1 VGKLAFLGPQYSH
14 KDSLAF
20 MALEKLLWRG
30 FSGQLSKEEGT
41 RPGLSRLNVSSKPFG
56 SEFRLEIS
64 FEVSNEKP
72 QNFAKRLFE
81 ILEQFRTH
89 PVSNAELLRIK
100 TEMKESYAAHMAGGI
115 AGSIILAGHAL
126 ADFPYTLPVEY
137 NRYIDS
143 LTPEDMQEI
152 CQKYLD
158 FDNYHFYTLEPE
170 ENRGLQEVR
179 TYTHELHGMKI
190 ILKEDHSYG
199 NAVGLSWSYALTE
212 SEKNIALPYVAA
224 FELGMVKSTKPEIQE
239 QLERLHVPVFGFPV
253 GERLIVFGQVSE
265 FIWKDNFLD
274 LLPHIVLEKEVDET
288 DLQYSRSAFE
298 GFRKQREGYAD
309 TGLFYKYFLPEK
321 SLFWC
326 HSDSEKPEKNIS
338 LNDFQKYIDDLLQP
352 SSLILVLTGNFNASR
367 VYEQLEKSFTAYLKT
382 NPTQKKAESKP
393 VNVLKS
399 IDGRVLTGNTKRK
412 RVVEIEGDRFYFQTG
427 NIFKF
432 SEMSVRRL
440 AAFMV
445 YISLFNDIL
454 RKENR
459 FPEANIKIDFTS
471 QGGLIPVLIKID
483 GPEKQ
488 REEIITYVKN
498 LESRVFAGMENIE
511 SALAVFRKVILLAEN
526 YTRLDVGTKTL
537 TTNMYIGMGLSDR
550 YQDELLEYIEQAEL
564 PDIKE
569 AYGFFLEKKDYELL
583 FK

>member
-1 VGKLAFLGPQYSH
+1 
-14 KDSLAF
+14 
-20 MALEKLLWRG
+20 
-30 FSGQLSKEEGT
+30 
-41 RPGLSRLNVSSKPFG
+41 
-56 SEFRLEIS
+56 
-64 FEVSNEKP
+64 
-72 QNFAKRLFE
+72 
-81 ILEQFRTH
+81 
-89 PVSNAELLRIK
+89 
-100 TEMKESYAAHMAGGI
+100 
-115 AGSIILAGHAL
+115 
-126 ADFPYTLPVEY
+126 
-137 NRYIDS
+137 
-143 LTPEDMQEI
+143 MQEI

-224 FELGMVKSTKPEIQE
+224 FGLGMVKSTKPEIQE

-298 GFRKQREGYAD
+298 GFRKQREGYD